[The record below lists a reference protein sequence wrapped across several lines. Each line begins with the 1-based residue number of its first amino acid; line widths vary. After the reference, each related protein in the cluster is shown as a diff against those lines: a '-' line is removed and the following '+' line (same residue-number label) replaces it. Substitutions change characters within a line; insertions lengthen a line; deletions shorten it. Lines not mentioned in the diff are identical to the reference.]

1 VFFPPWS
8 TDVWRF
14 VLYWPLLMLTWSK
27 DAMPL
32 IHRMVLIRVST
43 NDQVPL
49 ELPLVWNFLDVKYW
63 LTIKNCYPRNGDVN
77 ATIMQVLKNNYSFEV
92 LW

>member
-1 VFFPPWS
+1 MLGDLS
-8 TDVWRF
+8 YTDYF
-14 VLYWPLLMLTWSK
+14 LSQHNQK

-49 ELPLVWNFLDVKYW
+49 ELPLVGISLMSSID
-63 LTIKNCYPRNGDVN
+63 L
-77 ATIMQVLKNNYSFEV
+77 
-92 LW
+92 